1 MCVHAATNYT
11 DTMLEYWWIT
21 RTRCWIIGGLQDTN
35 WSIGGLHGHNV
46 GVLVDYTDTKL
57 EYWWAT
63 LTQCWS
69 IGGLCGQDVGVL
81 VD

>member
-11 DTMLEYWWIT
+11 DTMLEYGGVHGQDVGLLVDY
-21 RTRCWIIGGLQDTN
+21 RTQI
-35 WSIGGLHGHNV
+35 
-46 GVLVDYTDTKL
+46 GVLVDYTDTML